1 MDNVTEPDSGTREA
15 EREDAARAHN
25 ADRPPS
31 PDEEAAA
38 ERGANEVDANPE
50 EVAEHYEEMA
60 DLGAHVKGEG
70 QID

>member
-1 MDNVTEPDSGTREA
+1 MDNVTEPDAGTLEA
-15 EREDAARAHN
+15 EREDEASAHT
-25 ADRPPS
+25 ADRAPT

-38 ERGANEVDANPE
+38 ERGATETAANLE

-70 QID
+70 EID